1 MGNGMV
7 SEKVDVAMPMRNPAT
22 EQPKWERGRDVA
34 EMEVSIL
41 FEPSVEDI
49 NRWWAALVALFLLYS
64 SHTVMAEVQS
74 TEIKTSLI
82 SVYNSITSSIISSS
96 RVTWITRATGKSR
109 CMIIRDLLPSLRGM
123 SSSSVSIWT

>member
-49 NRWWAALVALFLLYS
+49 NR
-64 SHTVMAEVQS
+64 
-74 TEIKTSLI
+74 
-82 SVYNSITSSIISSS
+82 
-96 RVTWITRATGKSR
+96 
-109 CMIIRDLLPSLRGM
+109 
-123 SSSSVSIWT
+123 